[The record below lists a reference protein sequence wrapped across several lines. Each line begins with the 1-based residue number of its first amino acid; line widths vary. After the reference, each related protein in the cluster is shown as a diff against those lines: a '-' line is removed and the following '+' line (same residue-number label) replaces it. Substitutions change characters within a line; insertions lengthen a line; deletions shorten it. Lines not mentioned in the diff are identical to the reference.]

1 MEPDSNQATRRSE
14 GTAMKNLAVAFIAAL
29 VLAGCG
35 SVRYPTSY
43 VLNFPPPPPHAV
55 PSNGALAPVAIGEF
69 RCPEYLCEGR
79 IVYRPSPAEVAFYE
93 YHRWAMNPRQAITQ
107 YLEDG
112 LRAQS
117 LFESVTI
124 HERGSQTAYVL
135 SGNIER
141 FEEVD
146 QGRDVHAVCTIA
158 AQLLDTRTR
167 SVVWSHTATE
177 TVPVEKRDIV
187 GVVSSLSAAARTVA
201 DRLFESMMNEL
212 PATMAQTGR
221 TQISNP
227 TGAIPPRARTTE
239 TKSRSSPKL

>member
-1 MEPDSNQATRRSE
+1 
-14 GTAMKNLAVAFIAAL
+14 MKNLAAALMGAL

-43 VLNFPPPPPHAV
+43 VLNFPPPAPMAA
-55 PSNGALAPVAIGEF
+55 PSNGALGPLAIREF

-79 IVYRPSPAEVAFYE
+79 IVYRPTPEEVAFYE
-93 YHRWAMNPRQAITQ
+93 YHRWAMDPRQAITE

-117 LFESVTI
+117 LFKNVTV
-124 HERGSQTAYVL
+124 HERGSEAAYVL

-146 QGRDVHAVCTIA
+146 QGRDVRAVCTIS

-167 SVVWSHTATE
+167 SVVWTHTASE
-177 TVPVEKRDIV
+177 TLGVEKRDIA

-201 DRLFESMMNEL
+201 DRLLKSMTEEL
-212 PATMAQTGR
+212 GTLVLAPAEQAPG
-221 TQISNP
+221 SNKQQEQKR
-227 TGAIPPRARTTE
+227 ID
-239 TKSRSSPKL
+239 LNLH